1 LELVVIDAAGH
12 MFDGHVTDVTAA
24 IEDLLR

>member
-1 LELVVIDAAGH
+1 VVIDAANH
-12 MFDGHVTDVTAA
+12 LFDGQVTEVAEA